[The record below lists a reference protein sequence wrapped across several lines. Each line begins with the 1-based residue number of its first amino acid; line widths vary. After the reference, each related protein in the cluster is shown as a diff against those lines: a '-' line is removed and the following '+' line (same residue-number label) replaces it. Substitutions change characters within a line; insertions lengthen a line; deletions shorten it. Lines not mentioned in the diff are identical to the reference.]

1 MARRDDPCDVKSDDY
16 QAYKEIEEQIGHCTP
31 EQAWAMYYVS
41 TGMVREHVTRAVMEH
56 IGRGNRA
63 LLMEFPELARVQER
77 SRLMLPL

>member
-41 TGMVREHVTRAVMEH
+41 TVTVREHVTRAVMEH

-63 LLMEFPELARVQER
+63 LLLEFPELARVQER